1 MCNKVISKA
10 KEDYLNLS
18 GSKLANPLTGQKKHW
33 KIINS
38 VMNKCKAPKIPPL
51 LVDNKFVIDCKEK
64 ANVFSSL
71 FSEQCKPLDND
82 STLPNLTYLTNSKID
97 DFTISYDEITLLIR
111 SLSTGKAGRPDGIST
126 QMLLLCDDTVTVPLK
141 IIFEQILTTGVFPD
155 LWKTANV
162 TPIHKK
168 ANKQIPTNYRP
179 ISLLP
184 ICGKILEKII
194 ANQMYVYLISNNLI
208 TKNQSGFRPGD
219 STTNQLLGLINE
231 IHKSFEIRREV
242 RAIFLDISKA

>member
-1 MCNKVISKA
+1 MIVPFYN
-10 KEDYLNLS
+10 
-18 GSKLANPLTGQKKHW
+18 
-33 KIINS
+33 
-38 VMNKCKAPKIPPL
+38 
-51 LVDNKFVIDCKEK
+51 
-64 ANVFSSL
+64 
-71 FSEQCKPLDND
+71 
-82 STLPNLTYLTNSKID
+82 
-97 DFTISYDEITLLIR
+97 FTISSDEITLLIR
-111 SLSTGKAGRPDGIST
+111 SLSTGKAGGPDGIST

-231 IHKSFEIRREV
+231 IHKSFENRREV